1 VTYQFQRIKN
11 LDAGDAGIDPNA
23 PAASEPEVGDFAQ
36 VSTRLAYSNESDGAN
51 RFSYGAERGR
61 AASVTLTVLDRHL
74 GGDYGDL
81 QASVSY
87 RESIPMP
94 WRGHQSLVLTLR
106 GGASA
111 GGIGRRGGFC
121 VGDYT
126 YGTDI
131 FRNLLSRTDTTAGGC
146 SLLRGYAGPNNPTG
160 KEVIAGDYFAVV
172 SAAYRIPLVDVD
184 RGISTMPLF
193 FQRAGM
199 VPFVDWGRAF
209 SGPIPLKDFLLSA
222 GAAVFFGFRLGY
234 LEPVTLALQYAHG
247 FDDELGTDSF
257 RAVIAGAF

>member
-1 VTYQFQRIKN
+1 
-11 LDAGDAGIDPNA
+11 
-23 PAASEPEVGDFAQ
+23 
-36 VSTRLAYSNESDGAN
+36 
-51 RFSYGAERGR
+51 
-61 AASVTLTVLDRHL
+61 
-74 GGDYGDL
+74 
-81 QASVSY
+81 
-87 RESIPMP
+87 
-94 WRGHQSLVLTLR
+94 VLTLR

-209 SGPIPLKDFLLSA
+209 SGPIPLKDFFLSA

-257 RAVIAGAF
+257 RAVLAGAF